1 MKLNF
6 GKRLVLF
13 LHWLLSL
20 AVLAF
25 VAVGIV
31 MPDFAETIAAMINQ
45 LLGAGLA
52 EIAGIAIVVVYLI
65 LSILTVI
72 FIFSP

>member
-20 AVLAF
+20 VGCAI
-25 VAVGIV
+25 AVGLIV
-31 MPDFAETIAAMINQ
+31 WPELMERIYTMVSGLI
-45 LLGAGLA
+45 GAGAA
-52 EIAGIAIVVVYLI
+52 EIAGIAAAVIYVLLAVLNVV
-65 LSILTVI
+65 
-72 FIFSP
+72 FIFSL